1 MIFNPSLALALISYY
16 GIAAAVPTPI
26 DVIQM
31 GSKHNLYLSTC
42 TRRTGFGECPLIIFC
57 PTSDAAEVTY
67 SAIAY
72 FANGPLSTTGTAN
85 PTEVAITGEPPQPW
99 EGTARVAKLGSRSTV
114 TASIDAGAATLESGQ
129 IAGSAKLDTE
139 DFVCFKDGKT
149 SFEVK
154 DDLGIKQYSCTT
166 DYWCPSTAA

>member
-1 MIFNPSLALALISYY
+1 MLFHPSIALALVSLY
-16 GIAAAVPTPI
+16 GIAAAAPMDT
-26 DVIQM
+26 IQM

-42 TRRTGFGECPLIIFC
+42 TRRTGFGECPLIIIC
-57 PTSDAAEVTY
+57 PASDAAEVKY

-72 FANGPLSTTGTAN
+72 FANGPLSTTGSAN
-85 PTEVAITGEPPQPW
+85 PTEVATTSEPPQPW
-99 EGTARVAKLGSRSTV
+99 EGTARNAKLGRTGTV

-154 DDLGIKQYSCTT
+154 NDLGIRQYICTT
-166 DYWCPSTAA
+166 DYWCPSVGA